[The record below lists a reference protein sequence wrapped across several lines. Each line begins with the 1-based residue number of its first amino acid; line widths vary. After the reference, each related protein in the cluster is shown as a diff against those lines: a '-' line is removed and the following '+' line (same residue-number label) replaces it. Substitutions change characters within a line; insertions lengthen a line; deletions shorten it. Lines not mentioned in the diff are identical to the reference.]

1 MSGHLINS
9 YSMRTFFS
17 FLFFIFVTLGI
28 QAQGGFSYEQPTSN
42 DAFFIDLSQILK
54 DAVTPGAFDEETRTY
69 FIDFENYLYNI
80 KDIVITDLKGDV
92 VFKTDTRKFP
102 VDSIVDFDF
111 NHLPNGYYTI
121 NIDSYIGKTKYVI
134 NI

>member
-1 MSGHLINS
+1 
-9 YSMRTFFS
+9 MRALFS
-17 FLFFIFVTLGI
+17 FVFFIFVTLSI
-28 QAQGGFSYEQPTSN
+28 QAQGGVSFEQPAIN
-42 DAFFIDLSQILK
+42 EEVFVDLSQLLK
-54 DAVTPGAFDEETRTY
+54 GSVVPGAIDEESRTY

-80 KDIVITDLKGDV
+80 KDIVITDVKGDV
-92 VFKTDTRKFP
+92 VFKTDTRKLP

-111 NHLPNGYYTI
+111 NHLPNGFYTV